1 MSAHARESKKL
12 FYFCTLA
19 NALRERVVFGAVVFN
34 NRTFEGESF
43 FNKSSVSHL
52 KYVTAK
58 SNSKTA
64 VFGAVEFNNRTF
76 ERESF
81 FNKSS
86 VSHLKYVTAKSNS
99 ETARFI
105 LLVTSLRAIKLFS
118 CIHVI
123 DKDGG
128 FPCNKDEAKQV
139 LTHFCSAPRQPQ
151 VLFNANQTEHGYC
164 GK

>member
-58 SNSKTA
+58 SNS
-64 VFGAVEFNNRTF
+64 
-76 ERESF
+76 
-81 FNKSS
+81 
-86 VSHLKYVTAKSNS
+86 

-128 FPCNKDEAKQV
+128 FPCNKDEAKQA
-139 LTHFCSAPRQPQ
+139 LTHFCSAPREPQ
-151 VLFNANQTEHGYC
+151 VLCDVHQKEHDYC